1 MITVRQRT
9 NSILHALPR
18 KELTTLQPRLELVP
32 LPLHTVLNETAR
44 PIVHGY
50 FMVSGLASVLTVLKQ
65 NRIVE
70 VGLTGSEGFVG
81 LPLVAGFKS
90 SAARV
95 IVQIKGSAFRIRAND
110 LTSALET
117 CPVLRRQLQGYAF
130 ELAGQSAQIAAC
142 NRLHDV
148 NQRMARWLLMS
159 QDRLGGD
166 LVGLTQEFLA
176 HMLGMRRA
184 SVNVAIGFLQK
195 SQLIRYYRGAVQIL
209 DRAGMESATCECY
222 SSIVRHHAMWR
233 KESNHHR

>member
-1 MITVRQRT
+1 MTTGPART
-9 NSILHALPR
+9 NDILYALPR

-44 PIVHGY
+44 PIAHGY
-50 FMVSGLASVLTVLKQ
+50 FITSGLASVLTVLKH

-81 LPLVAGFKS
+81 LPLAAGFKS

-95 IVQIKGSAFRIRAND
+95 IVQIKGSALRIRAND
-110 LTSALET
+110 LTISLKT
-117 CPVLRRQLQGYAF
+117 CPVLRKQLHGYAF

-195 SQLIRYYRGAVQIL
+195 SDLIKYSRGAVQIL

-222 SSIVRHHAMWR
+222 SSIAKYHAMWR
-233 KESNHHR
+233 KESR

>member
-1 MITVRQRT
+1 VTTGPDRT
-9 NSILHALPR
+9 NAILHALPR
-18 KELTTLQPRLELVP
+18 KELTTLQPRLQVVP

-44 PIVHGY
+44 PIAYGY
-50 FMVSGLASVLTVLKQ
+50 FINNGLASVLTVLKH

-95 IVQIKGSAFRIRAND
+95 IVQIEGSALRIRANH

-117 CPVLRRQLQGYAF
+117 CPVLRQQLQGYGV
-130 ELAGQSAQIAAC
+130 ELANQSAQIAAC

-195 SQLIRYYRGAVQIL
+195 AELIKYSRGAVKIL
-209 DRAGMESATCECY
+209 DRAGLESATCECY

-233 KESNHHR
+233 KESR